1 MSMKDSFSAEEWMTL
16 HRAPISAALAVVTA
30 DPGGLLGA
38 VKEGGALA
46 ASMRDAV
53 KVGAPGL
60 VHDLISDLKEN
71 KLKPGDLGIP
81 KAKSKEEAQT
91 NALAALTA
99 AAELVDAKTPEQAAG
114 FKSWLYEVS
123 KKVAEASKEGGFLG
137 IGGERISE
145 AEEEMLTAVSGALGL
160 AG

>member
-1 MSMKDSFSAEEWMTL
+1 MSMKDSFSADEWMTL
-16 HRAPISAALAVVTA
+16 HRAPISAALAIVTA

-46 ASMRDAV
+46 ASMRNAV

-60 VHDLISDLKEN
+60 VQELISDLKEH
-71 KLKPGDLGIP
+71 KLKPNDLGIP
-81 KAKSKEEAQT
+81 KAKSKQEAQT
-91 NALAALTA
+91 NALAALKA
-99 AAELVDAKTPEQAAG
+99 AAELVDAKVPEHAAG
-114 FKSWLYEVS
+114 FKSWLNEVARN
-123 KKVAEASKEGGFLG
+123 VAEASREGGFLG
-137 IGGERISE
+137 IGGERISD